1 MKAFVLASS
10 LALFASPVLADE
22 VVVTPA
28 PGAVVEHR
36 AADVDVTKEKVITRH
51 SDDCHTKSVTKTNG
65 MGDSVTHTKTNC

>member
-1 MKAFVLASS
+1 MKAFLLASS

-36 AADVDVTKEKVITRH
+36 AADIDTVTKEKVIQQNT
-51 SDDCHTKSVTKTNG
+51 DCSTKSVTKSNG
-65 MGDSVTHTKTNC
+65 MGDSVTKTKSNC